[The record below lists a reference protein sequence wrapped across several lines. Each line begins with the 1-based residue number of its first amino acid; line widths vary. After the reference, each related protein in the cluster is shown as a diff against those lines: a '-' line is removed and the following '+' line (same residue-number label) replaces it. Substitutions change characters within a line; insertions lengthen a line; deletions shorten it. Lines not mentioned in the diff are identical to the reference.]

1 MGLPRLILWRIGH
14 RDRRATDPL
23 YVAALPLQS
32 NGNLLGDQRAGLG
45 GQRFQP
51 FQRQTLPSAAVD
63 PAHVRPSNKASLRVL
78 TKLDGECAVFCGKLR
93 IFKF

>member
-32 NGNLLGDQRAGLG
+32 NGDLLGDQRAGLG
-45 GQRFQP
+45 ASVFNRSSGR
-51 FQRQTLPSAAVD
+51 RC
-63 PAHVRPSNKASLRVL
+63 PALR
-78 TKLDGECAVFCGKLR
+78 
-93 IFKF
+93 